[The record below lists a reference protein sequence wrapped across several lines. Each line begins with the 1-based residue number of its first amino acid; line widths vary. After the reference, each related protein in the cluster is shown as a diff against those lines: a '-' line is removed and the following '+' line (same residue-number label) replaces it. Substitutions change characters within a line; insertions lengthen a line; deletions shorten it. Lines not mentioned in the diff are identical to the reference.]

1 MNSNKKVYK
10 YNLKKKKYKSP
21 KIVNNIKYNS
31 LNLNCTETKKS
42 EKIEVRFD

>member
-31 LNLNCTETKKS
+31 LNLTETKKS